1 MEPLFS
7 YGTLQYADVQREQF
21 GRLLDGT
28 PDALG
33 GFRIGRIAI
42 SDPGVVRKSGEAHH
56 PALVASG
63 DPAHQIAGVL
73 FELSS
78 GELAAADDY
87 EAADYARVRV
97 TLESGRQAWVYVAA
111 PGVQVE

>member
-1 MEPLFS
+1 
-7 YGTLQYADVQREQF
+7 V
-21 GRLLDGT
+21 
-28 PDALG
+28 
-33 GFRIGRIAI
+33 
-42 SDPGVVRKSGEAHH
+42 
-56 PALVASG
+56 
-63 DPAHQIAGVL
+63 

-111 PGVQVE
+111 PGVDVE